1 MLNMYTDTDF
11 EKFVKLKIRNAKL
24 IPEMHVPNPYAIC
37 SYEAFSNIEKE
48 IDSLKKQLDDAVRV
62 IEFYSNEHNWSR
74 AFGKSGESIT
84 SINISDQDFIG
95 INGDC
100 RQGGKKAREFLKRMK
115 NET

>member
-1 MLNMYTDTDF
+1 MNI
-11 EKFVKLKIRNAKL
+11 EEKLKDL
-24 IPEMHVPNPYAIC
+24 IIQATTERSHYYVRSVC
-37 SYEAFSNIEKE
+37 EESLKE
-48 IDSLKKQLDDAVRV
+48 IDSLKKQLDEAVKV

-115 NET
+115 NEN